1 MEQARAQVLDIT
13 SKGEKKKTTA
23 KKKKSNSGLSKKVK
37 ADRKDTIDHT
47 IGLWR
52 EGKTLEEIGAERV
65 LSVGTIESHLVK
77 AIESGRLP
85 IESFVLPNELSA
97 IEEAISAFGKDG
109 LKAIYEGL
117 NGQFSYGKIKAVSNQ
132 LRG

>member
-1 MEQARAQVLDIT
+1 
-13 SKGEKKKTTA
+13 
-23 KKKKSNSGLSKKVK
+23 
-37 ADRKDTIDHT
+37 
-47 IGLWR
+47 
-52 EGKTLEEIGAERV
+52 LEEIGAERV
-65 LSVGTIESHLVK
+65 LSVATIESHIVK